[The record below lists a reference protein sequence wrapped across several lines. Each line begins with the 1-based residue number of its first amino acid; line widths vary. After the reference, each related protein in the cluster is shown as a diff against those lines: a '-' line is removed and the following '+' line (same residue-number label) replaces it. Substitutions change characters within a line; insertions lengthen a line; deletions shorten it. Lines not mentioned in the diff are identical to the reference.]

1 MPRGDGL
8 IQVLLERRKWCQ
20 WVPGR
25 SRSPT
30 TTATTTRS
38 SLRGYVEVEDFLICI
53 NFRIGRQ
60 LFFLLPV
67 GRAWPDRIHWTHTHR
82 HTHFHILCHA
92 AARVL
97 RDIQRTCV
105 SPPLTPLDG
114 GRKNLAKFSIKVAKN
129 HIRYANK
136 LKNFSTNFWVCAKIF
151 LWPKLIELWLLQK
164 GSEEQGATMIS
175 VFRTQ
180 LIRLGSQRAVG

>member
-1 MPRGDGL
+1 MVERAWHFTVTTCYFFFFFLSFFLSILIYCDAVMPRADGL

-25 SRSPT
+25 SHSP
-30 TTATTTRS
+30 TTTRS

-60 LFFLLPV
+60 LFFCYLLA
-67 GRAWPDRIHWTHTHR
+67 GRGLIGFIEHTHTQT
-82 HTHFHILCHA
+82 HTQFHILYHA

-105 SPPLTPLDG
+105 SPPRPPRRG
-114 GRKNLAKFSIKVAKN
+114 
-129 HIRYANK
+129 
-136 LKNFSTNFWVCAKIF
+136 
-151 LWPKLIELWLLQK
+151 
-164 GSEEQGATMIS
+164 
-175 VFRTQ
+175 
-180 LIRLGSQRAVG
+180 